1 AKCHMVPTVTVSRD
15 LSGRSAAPAMA
26 KPSARTLLAAWRR
39 GVLRNTSPEER
50 RTIQKAQGCCRGA
63 RGEKARRRSPQGC
76 CHLDRRSQ
84 LGSCEAA
91 CPAWARPCRGRL
103 ALGARSRRRRGRAG
117 WEPAAD
123 DAEASGQPPTAP
135 RPDQAS
141 VRPHQMTFQ
150 TRSGHLRRV
159 LAWL

>member
-84 LGSCEAA
+84 LGSCEA
-91 CPAWARPCRGRL
+91 
-103 ALGARSRRRRGRAG
+103 
-117 WEPAAD
+117 
-123 DAEASGQPPTAP
+123 SGQPPTAP